1 MVSQQYT
8 ARDELSRT
16 SHYTSAMHVASA
28 SRADLADP
36 AMLAALGHIEIVARW
51 IVDGFLTGLHRSPRK
66 GASAEFAE
74 YRPYLPGDDPRYLDW
89 KIVARA
95 DRWMVKQFEAETN
108 LRAMLVLDASRSMA
122 WTGAPAR
129 LTKLA
134 YAERLVAALALLL
147 IRQRDAVGLVR
158 FDERLRAVVPSRA
171 RSAHW
176 RRILAAL
183 DGAAAGNA
191 SVAADGLMHAAQL
204 ARRPGLVILISDLLV
219 DPESLDHSVRVLRA
233 GGHDVTVLHILDP
246 AEVALEGSGDALFV
260 DPESGLVVPATV
272 ADVRA
277 AYAATVERAIAEW
290 RERFAAAG
298 AGYETVLTDL
308 PFGVPLHK
316 AFSAHQRVR

>member
-1 MVSQQYT
+1 MRAANS
-8 ARDELSRT
+8 
-16 SHYTSAMHVASA
+16 SH
-28 SRADLADP
+28 ADLVDP

-51 IVDGFLTGLHRSPRK
+51 IVDGFLSGLHRSPRK
-66 GASAEFAE
+66 GASVEFAE

-122 WTGAPAR
+122 WAGAPAR

-158 FDERLRAVVPSRA
+158 FDERVRTVVPSRA

-183 DGAAAGNA
+183 DGAAAGSA
-191 SVAADGLMHAAQL
+191 SAVTAGLLQAAQL
-204 ARRPGLVILISDLLV
+204 ARRPGLVILVSDLLV
-219 DPESLDHSVRVLRA
+219 EPGALEGSVRALRA
-233 GGHDVTVLHILDP
+233 GGHDVTVLHVLDP

-260 DPESGLVVPATV
+260 DPESALSVAVTV

-277 AYAATVERAIAEW
+277 AYAATVQRAIAEW

-298 AGYETVLTDL
+298 AGYETVLTDR
-308 PFGVPLHK
+308 PFGVPLHQ
-316 AFSAHQRVR
+316 AFSARQRMR